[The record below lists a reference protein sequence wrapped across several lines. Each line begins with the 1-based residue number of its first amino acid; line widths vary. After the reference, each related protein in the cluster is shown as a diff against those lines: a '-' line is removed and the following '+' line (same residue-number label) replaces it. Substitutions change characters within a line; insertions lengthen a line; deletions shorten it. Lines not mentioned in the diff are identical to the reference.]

1 MVCGKKKTSGQ
12 AGESRNGT
20 GEGGLGVGGGWVWV
34 SDVPV
39 LMSRRPAFT
48 LLVAGHRGGACF
60 GFGRF
65 GLGVDLFTQRQD
77 LVPSPALAYPR
88 SC

>member
-1 MVCGKKKTSGQ
+1 VWEEEGTKTSGQ

-20 GEGGLGVGGGWVWV
+20 GEGGLGGLGGVCV
-34 SDVPV
+34 CECQK

-60 GFGRF
+60 GRAGRV
-65 GLGVDLFTQRQD
+65 GR
-77 LVPSPALAYPR
+77 
-88 SC
+88 